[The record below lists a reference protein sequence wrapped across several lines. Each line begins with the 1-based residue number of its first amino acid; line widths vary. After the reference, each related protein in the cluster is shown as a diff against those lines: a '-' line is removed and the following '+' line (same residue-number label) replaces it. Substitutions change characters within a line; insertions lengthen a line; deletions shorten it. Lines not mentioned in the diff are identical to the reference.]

1 MTHKRHPGVGKKQ
14 VVVRSNDAVC
24 PMSAII
30 KGAPDRI
37 SLYDWDG

>member
-24 PMSAII
+24 PDAGHY
-30 KGAPDRI
+30 KGARDRI
-37 SLYDWDG
+37 SLYDWDE